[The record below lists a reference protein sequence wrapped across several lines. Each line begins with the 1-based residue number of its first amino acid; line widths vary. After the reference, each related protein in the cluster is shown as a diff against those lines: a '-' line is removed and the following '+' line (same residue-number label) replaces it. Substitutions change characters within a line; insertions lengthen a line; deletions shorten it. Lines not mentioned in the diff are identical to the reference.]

1 MDYIDY
7 KVFTKRSWEKN
18 HKSHQD
24 RIKEILAV
32 PSTRIDNKPSEFH
45 QNAPCRKKPKKIDR
59 SKAQADLILVNTLK
73 EIHERNYIKELKD
86 RISEV
91 KSLKN
96 LPKKFKPLASN
107 RDTIEGNMI
116 IQGKLNRVKSNF
128 SKKDWDKQYKEAKIY
143 SKMISKPHLSKK
155 PPSIDPDTPLSK
167 RNLLESYS
175 FSLRDLHSL

>member
-7 KVFTKRSWEKN
+7 KVFMKRSWEKN

-32 PSTRIDNKPSEFH
+32 PSTRIDNKPSELH
-45 QNAPCRKKPKKIDR
+45 QKAPCRKKPKKFDR

-73 EIHERNYIKELKD
+73 EIHERDYLIELKD
-86 RISEV
+86 RISEF

-96 LPKKFKPLASN
+96 LPRKFKPLVSS
-107 RDTIEGNMI
+107 RDTIEGNIM

-128 SKKDWDKQYKEAKIY
+128 SKKDWDKQYKEAKVY

-155 PPSIDPDTPLSK
+155 LPSINSNTPQSK
-167 RNLLESYS
+167 RQLLESYS
-175 FSLRDLHSL
+175 TSLRDLHSL